1 MALIEKL
8 KAIADAIR
16 GKTGKTEEMTLD
28 QMATEIAGIQSG
40 GGTDLLQYARGV
52 STMFYFPFLN
62 SDTLPFETLVVN
74 APLSQHNYNF
84 FGNINT
90 AGDKN
95 AQPHGVKK
103 IILTVDRLEMSSQGG
118 IIDGIS
124 DIEEIEIHANNS
136 ENVGAERGQFR
147 FAPSLRKISGIKLN
161 GNSAHWA
168 AATRLNPIWLPS
180 SALEEVRFVPN
191 SMSYNGTYQL
201 GQHSKLSDDSL
212 VSIAN
217 AMDASGSV
225 NVAKTI
231 KLHATAAAK
240 LPAIMGTVSD
250 GFFTL
255 DPNGAT
261 TLLDFITQT
270 KGWTVS

>member
-1 MALIEKL
+1 MALIDKL
-8 KAIADAIR
+8 KSVADAIR
-16 GKTGKTEEMTLD
+16 GKTGKTEKMTLD

-40 GGTDLLQYARGV
+40 GGENLLQYARGV
-52 STMFYFPFLN
+52 STLFFFPFN
-62 SDTLPFETLVVN
+62 NADTLPFETLVVN
-74 APLSQHNYNF
+74 APLSWNNYNF
-84 FGNINT
+84 FKNLNVSSDAT
-90 AGDKN
+90 AR
-95 AQPHGVKK
+95 PHGVKK
-103 IILTVDRLEMSSQGG
+103 IILTVDQLEMSSTGG

-136 ENVGAERGQFR
+136 ENVAVERGQFV
-147 FAPSLRKISGIKLN
+147 FAPALKKISGINLN
-161 GNSAHWA
+161 GNSVYWTVASH
-168 AATRLNPIWLPS
+168 LNTIWLPN

-191 SMSYNGTYQL
+191 SMSYNGTYLL

-225 NVAKTI
+225 NVTKTI
-231 KLHATAAAK
+231 KFHADVVAK
-240 LPAIMGTVSD
+240 LPNIMGTVTD
-250 GFFTL
+250 GVFAL
-255 DPNGAT
+255 DSSGST

>member
-8 KAIADAIR
+8 KSIADAIR
-16 GKTGKTEEMTLD
+16 GKTGKAEEMTLD

-52 STMFYFPFLN
+52 STMFYFPFQN
-62 SDTLPFETLVVN
+62 SDKLPFETLVVN
-74 APLSQHNYNF
+74 APLSTSNYNF
-84 FGNINT
+84 FRNQNVASDST
-90 AGDKN
+90 AM
-95 AQPHGVKK
+95 PHGVKK
-103 IILTVDRLEMSSQGG
+103 IILTVDKLVMTSSGG

-124 DIEEIEIHANNS
+124 DIEEIEIYANNS

-161 GNSAHWA
+161 GNSAYWT
-168 AATRLNPIWLPS
+168 AATLLNTIWLPT

-212 VSIAN
+212 VSVAN
-217 AMDASGSV
+217 AMDASGSA
-225 NVAKTI
+225 NVTKTI

-240 LPAIMGTVSD
+240 LPTIMGTVSD

-255 DPNGAT
+255 DPNGTT